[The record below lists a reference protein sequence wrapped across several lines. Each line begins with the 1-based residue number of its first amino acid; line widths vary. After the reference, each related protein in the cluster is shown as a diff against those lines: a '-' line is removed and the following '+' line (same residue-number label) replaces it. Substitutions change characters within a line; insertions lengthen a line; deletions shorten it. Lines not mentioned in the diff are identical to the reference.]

1 MKRETYKALQK
12 IFGSSEDLFAQETV
26 EDNDRYLH
34 QNTGSDLL
42 PFQIFTPIT
51 WHGNWK
57 IKWYISWSL
66 IGIIERKSK

>member
-42 PFQIFTPIT
+42 PFQILTPIT
-51 WHGNWK
+51 
-57 IKWYISWSL
+57 
-66 IGIIERKSK
+66 

>member
-12 IFGSSEDLFAQETV
+12 IFGSSEDLFAQKTV
-26 EDNDRYLH
+26 EDIDSLH

-51 WHGNWK
+51 
-57 IKWYISWSL
+57 
-66 IGIIERKSK
+66 